1 QWWFPS
7 DVEFRSYQHAMAR
20 SALLENT
27 LVSLPTGLGKTL
39 IASVVLYNH
48 WKWFPSCVVIFMAP
62 TRPLVSQQL
71 GACCKMVGWCA
82 QRDARLITG
91 ADPPALRRALWA
103 GQTDGVDSNGERRR
117 IFFCTPQTLSNDLES
132 EIFDG
137 RSVCCLVVDEAHHA
151 ASPNY
156 GYARVVHYLRRVNPW
171 FRLLALSATAG
182 ADLPAVQRV
191 VDTLGISRIE
201 TRDEQVWL
209 ALSTPAYVKVTPTL
223 DVRLTFSA
231 SHIRGPPSATPLAD
245 HPTPPFQD
253 EELRQHIHSR
263 LVRIVDV
270 AEPDSQRR
278 EASVRGLILQ
288 AGSSPAARL
297 HRAGFLFQGEVCRL
311 REEDVHAGLNRLSH
325 AETSSSLAK
334 GGGIL
339 GGYTHEELH
348 GFTRDLRQLRALV
361 TLASTVQRWSDD
373 GERAPGETSHA
384 DIDPESGVRRARDGA
399 ELGRQAQGLLSEAES
414 AGLDRERSNELRT
427 LLTAL
432 SDEPSAVAGAQ
443 RGEWQRIAPK
453 LHRLCSLLSSFF
465 EETPHS
471 RAIAFVKRRSTVGAL
486 CAQLDVNPL
495 TSKCVRAAA
504 FVGQSARHDL
514 GLSTAAT
521 GMDQAQQRQVLSDF
535 SSGRFNVLVATS
547 VAEEGLDVGE
557 CDLCICFDTV
567 SSPIRL
573 IQRFGRTGRK
583 REGQC
588 VLLLT
593 SSEKQLYLDTMRR
606 AQQLAAAVE
615 SGRGIELKRRA
626 PSILAADIVAALV
639 CRFYS
644 TKETRQVCSSTA
656 ARKVDAGAIEK
667 RNRSICSTLK
677 ENQEP
682 QFWVRPANREMV
694 SRGGKRP
701 LLHNHMQRERATPSS
716 QVDLLSLCYSSDEN
730 EMDKPKAQRT
740 PGSPVDN
747 GEIHEKAL
755 SPHGDAQSAGHFD
768 GNAPVQL
775 MAP

>member
-1 QWWFPS
+1 MS
-7 DVEFRSYQHAMAR
+7 NSTY
-20 SALLENT
+20 S
-27 LVSLPTGLGKTL
+27 LVAQ
-39 IASVVLYNH
+39 AS
-48 WKWFPSCVVIFMAP
+48 PI
-62 TRPLVSQQL
+62 
-71 GACCKMVGWCA
+71 
-82 QRDARLITG
+82 
-91 ADPPALRRALWA
+91 
-103 GQTDGVDSNGERRR
+103 
-117 IFFCTPQTLSNDLES
+117 
-132 EIFDG
+132 
-137 RSVCCLVVDEAHHA
+137 HA
-151 ASPNY
+151 A
-156 GYARVVHYLRRVNPW
+156 YL
-171 FRLLALSATAG
+171 S
-182 ADLPAVQRV
+182 
-191 VDTLGISRIE
+191 
-201 TRDEQVWL
+201 
-209 ALSTPAYVKVTPTL
+209 
-223 DVRLTFSA
+223 
-231 SHIRGPPSATPLAD
+231 
-245 HPTPPFQD
+245 
-253 EELRQHIHSR
+253 
-263 LVRIVDV
+263 
-270 AEPDSQRR
+270 DS
-278 EASVRGLILQ
+278 L
-288 AGSSPAARL
+288 AARYPRL
-297 HRAGFLFQGEVCRL
+297 FSHRLF
-311 REEDVHAGLNRLSH
+311 
-325 AETSSSLAK
+325 
-334 GGGIL
+334 
-339 GGYTHEELH
+339 
-348 GFTRDLRQLRALV
+348 RQLRALV

-373 GERAPGETSHA
+373 SERAPGETSHA
-384 DIDPESGVRRARDGA
+384 DIHPESGVRRVRDGA

-432 SDEPSAVAGAQ
+432 SDEPSAAAGAQ

-453 LHRLCSLLSSFF
+453 LHRLCSLLASFF

-514 GLSTAAT
+514 GRSTAAT

-626 PSILAADIVAALV
+626 PSILAADTVAALV

-644 TKETRQVCSSTA
+644 TKETRKVCSSTA

-667 RNRSICSTLK
+667 RGRSICSALK

-682 QFWVRPANREMV
+682 QFLVRLANRERV

-755 SPHGDAQSAGHFD
+755 SPHRDAQSAGPLD
-768 GNAPVQL
+768 GNAPVQVCEGEEISFDANASSEVEGNSASAGRPDGDWKLVAPWDGNVLLGRSELDACQQGDLKRLPERVLPLLHCKQL
-775 MAP
+775 MYL